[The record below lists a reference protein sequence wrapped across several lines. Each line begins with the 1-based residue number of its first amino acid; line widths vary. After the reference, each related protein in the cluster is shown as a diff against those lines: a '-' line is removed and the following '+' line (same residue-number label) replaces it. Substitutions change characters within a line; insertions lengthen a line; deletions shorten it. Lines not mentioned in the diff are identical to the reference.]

1 MNLTD
6 AIYEIECTLA
16 GQELQAFIN
25 KDVDDYD
32 RNRLTISLA
41 PVIKLFDYFVEVE
54 GREIVLEEIDVM
66 LSYRVTFDFDS
77 IDIVN
82 ETCSYNVN
90 VEFRSAYSFDSIE
103 KNGLS
108 KDVLNA
114 QIESDIRDGRNIVL
128 GDPTFKVFVDSLQ

>member
-6 AIYEIECTLA
+6 AIYKIEYTLA
-16 GQELQAFIN
+16 GKESQAFIN
-25 KDVDDYD
+25 KEDDYD
-32 RNRLTISLA
+32 LNRLTIFLS
-41 PVIKLFDYFVEVE
+41 PVIKLFDYFIEVE

-66 LSYRVTFDFDS
+66 LRYRVTFDFDS

-82 ETCSYNVN
+82 ETCSYNIN
-90 VEFRSAYSFDSIE
+90 VEFRSAYAFDIIE

-128 GDPTFKVFVDSLQ
+128 DDPTFKVFVDSLQ

>member
-6 AIYEIECTLA
+6 VIYKIESSIA
-16 GQELQAFIN
+16 GQELSAFIN

-41 PVIKLFDYFVEVE
+41 PVIKLFDYFIEVE

-66 LSYRVTFDFDS
+66 LRYRVTFDFDEL
-77 IDIVN
+77 DIVN
-82 ETCSYNVN
+82 EKCSYNVN
-90 VEFRSAYSFDSIE
+90 VEFLSAYAFDIIE

-128 GDPTFKVFVDSLQ
+128 NDPTFKVFVDSLQ

>member
-6 AIYEIECTLA
+6 AIYKIECTLA

-41 PVIKLFDYFVEVE
+41 PVIKLFDYFIEVE
-54 GREIVLEEIDVM
+54 GREIVLDEIDV
-66 LSYRVTFDFDS
+66 LLRYRVTFDFDEL
-77 IDIVN
+77 DIVN
-82 ETCSYNVN
+82 EKCSYSTN
-90 VEFRSAYSFDSIE
+90 VEFRSAYAFDIIE

-114 QIESDIRDGRNIVL
+114 QIEADIRDGRNIVL
-128 GDPTFKVFVDSLQ
+128 DDPTFKVFVDSLQ